1 MRAKFALLTFLSFA
15 SSLIFVEVIAS
26 FSAPPPSNDRYGN
39 RYRQQPQYNR
49 YYHSNRPYYGSGYSV
64 GGNVGIYRNGSH
76 STVGANISFGSSVHY
91 PPPPPR
97 QTSIVYFD
105 NGNTQMGYGTE
116 YPDGGNERNE
126 CELKINS
133 YKKFVAVA
141 SYIDVARSNAMNQCL
156 SERSESEC
164 YKGTM
169 YCKSIY

>member
-15 SSLIFVEVIAS
+15 SSLAWALDTM
-26 FSAPPPSNDRYGN
+26 SAPPPQPNDQYH
-39 RYRQQPQYNR
+39 RYRPQPQYNR
-49 YYHSNRPYYGSGYSV
+49 YYRPNQQYHSGSYV
-64 GGNVGIYRNGSH
+64 GGNVNLQRHGSH
-76 STVGANISFGSSVHY
+76 GTVGANISFGSSVHY
-91 PPPPPR
+91 PPPPPPR

-105 NGNTQMGYGTE
+105 NGNTQMSYGTV

-141 SYIDVARSNAMNQCL
+141 SYIDVARSNAMQQCL

-169 YCKSIY
+169 SCKSIY